1 MLDWLTQL
9 LWGWHVLLLLLGA
22 GAYFTAA
29 TGFYQV
35 RCLGRWLGAALA
47 SRGKG
52 EGEEGGRLS
61 SFQALTAALA
71 GSLGTGNI
79 VGVGVAIATG
89 GPGALF
95 WMWVSALLGMMTVYA
110 ENVLAARHRQAPGA
124 LGYIRAAGRWGKPLA
139 AVYAGGCCLS
149 SLGMGTMAQTHAAAA
164 SLSPWGCRRRPAPWG
179 WGCWPFGWPGAG
191 WPWGRRSPSAWC
203 P

>member
-1 MLDWLTQL
+1 MLDFLTQL

-52 EGEEGGRLS
+52 EGGKLS

-79 VGVGVAIATG
+79 VGVGVALATG
-89 GPGALF
+89 GPGA
-95 WMWVSALLGMMTVYA
+95 
-110 ENVLAARHRQAPGA
+110 
-124 LGYIRAAGRWGKPLA
+124 
-139 AVYAGGCCLS
+139 GG
-149 SLGMGTMAQTHAAAA
+149 
-164 SLSPWGCRRRPAPWG
+164 
-179 WGCWPFGWPGAG
+179 
-191 WPWGRRSPSAWC
+191 PWGRRSPSAWC